1 MSTAT
6 KVLVG
11 LFLGLLV
18 LLGVQT
24 WKLTSRDHE
33 LDALR
38 LAPARAAAAA
48 AQAKVETVTVR
59 LAAAER
65 VIVRELTRVRTDTLV
80 LRPQTRQDTATA
92 LTQLP
97 ALAAAHDSLKAS
109 CSAFVVSCA
118 DFRTAA
124 ESRDTARLVV
134 IAGLEAQLKAA
145 QPSGLAV
152 VWQKVKLP
160 LAFAAGLY
168 AGLQAH

>member
-6 KVLVG
+6 KLFIG

-18 LLGVQT
+18 LLGVTT
-24 WKLTSRDHE
+24 WRLASREHE
-33 LDALR
+33 LDALK
-38 LAPARAAAAA
+38 LAPAKAAAAI

-59 LAAAER
+59 LAAAES
-65 VIVRELTRVRTDTLV
+65 VVTREITRVRTDTLV
-80 LRPQTRQDTATA
+80 LRPQSRQDTVIA

-109 CSAFVVSCA
+109 CSAFVVSCT

-124 ESRDTARLVV
+124 EQRDTARLVV
-134 IAGLEAQLKAA
+134 IAGLEAQLRANTPGRLEAA
-145 QPSGLAV
+145 
-152 VWQKVKLP
+152 WNKIKLP
-160 LAFAAGLY
+160 LAFGLGLY